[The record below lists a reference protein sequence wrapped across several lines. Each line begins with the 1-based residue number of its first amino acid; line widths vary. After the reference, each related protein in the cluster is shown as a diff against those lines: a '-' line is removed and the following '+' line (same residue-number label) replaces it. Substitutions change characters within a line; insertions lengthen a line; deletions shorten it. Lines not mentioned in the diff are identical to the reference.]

1 MRLRNWLRAGFLLTA
16 FALSACSTIPPG
28 SQELAARSLLYED
41 RQDQLVEAVS
51 WSLQGRL
58 AVRNDQDGGSGSF
71 RWLEQPQ
78 NTQMDFHGALGRGA
92 WRLVAEPAGVVLERA
107 DGSSQRAGT
116 IDERVQ
122 GELGWAIPV
131 DALSWWV
138 RGLAAPGEVER
149 RMLNETGS
157 LAELQQLDWTI
168 EYGRYRSFQGLEL
181 PVKMTARRQD
191 VSVKL
196 AVKDWDLSWE
206 TDPDD

>member
-1 MRLRNWLRAGFLLTA
+1 MRIRNWVRAGFLLTA

-41 RQDQLVEAVS
+41 RQEQLVEAVS

-116 IDERVQ
+116 IDEMVQ

-168 EYGRYRSFQGLEL
+168 EYGRYRSFQGFEL

-206 TDPDD
+206 AAPDD